1 MNISASDRIALRAG
15 GLKKLGLLGSMF
27 WITATLAAPVSV
39 RTLPLGELL
48 VAPQFSAPA
57 TVMARNQPQVAAE
70 IDARVI
76 VFPVEVGDRVSA
88 DATLARLD
96 CRSHESRLA
105 VAHAELKVTLA
116 QINYARDQLTRARN
130 LNKNKSMSDELL
142 GQRRTDLEAR
152 QAEADARREA
162 IKQAAIDVGHCEIRA
177 PFDAVVTDRLVS
189 VGTFVS
195 RGKAIVGLLEMAGQE
210 ISSSLRQSEIT
221 RLQEAEELV
230 FEAASGRFPVRLRAL
245 LPALDPL
252 ARTREA
258 RLAFVS
264 DAALPGTA
272 GRLVWQLNRQLLP
285 ADYLVRRDDRL
296 GVFVLNKERA
306 QFIAIPQ
313 ALEGQ
318 PCEVDLPSDTRLI
331 TDGRQSLVDG
341 QEVTVSPPREQPQ

>member
-1 MNISASDRIALRAG
+1 MFRRIARRAAD
-15 GLKKLGLLGSMF
+15 LIKLGLLGGVFCIS
-27 WITATLAAPVSV
+27 ATVAAPVSV

-48 VAPQFSAPA
+48 VEPQFSAPA

-70 IDARVI
+70 IDARVTA
-76 VFPVEVGDRVSA
+76 FPVQVGDHVSA

-96 CRSHESRLA
+96 CRSDESRLA
-105 VAHAELKVTLA
+105 VARAELKVTLA
-116 QINYARDQLTRARN
+116 QMNYAREQLTRARN
-130 LNKNKSMSDELL
+130 LKKNDSISDELL
-142 GQRRTDLEAR
+142 DQRRTDLEAR

-162 IKQAAIDVGHCEIRA
+162 VKQAAINVGHCEIRA
-177 PFDAVVTDRLVS
+177 PFDAVVTERLVS
-189 VGTFVS
+189 IGSFVS
-195 RGKAIVGLLEMAGQE
+195 RGTAIVGLLEMAGQE
-210 ISSSLRQSEIT
+210 ISASLRQNEIA
-221 RLQEAEELV
+221 RLQQAEELV

-245 LPALDPL
+245 LPALDTL

-272 GRLVWQLNRQLLP
+272 GRLVWQVGRKLLP
-285 ADYLVRRDDRL
+285 ADYLVRRDNRL
-296 GVFVLNKERA
+296 GVFVLNGDRA
-306 QFIAIPQ
+306 QFIVIPH

-341 QEVTVSPPREQPQ
+341 QAVAVSPPREQPW